1 MDAKLV
7 NSISSQIYRR
17 FPEVSGSEP
26 KVQRQSGSDTK
37 GTSDS
42 ATYLLTYR
50 GKAITSDGKS
60 ISRLVRVVADGRGKI
75 LKVTTSR

>member
-1 MDAKLV
+1 MDAKLI

-26 KVQRQSGSDTK
+26 KVQRQSGSATK
-37 GTSDS
+37 GNSDS
-42 ATYLLTYR
+42 ATYLLTYH
-50 GKAITSDGKS
+50 GKATTSDGKS
-60 ISRLVRVVADGRGKI
+60 IARTVRVVVDSRGKI